1 MFLKIH
7 RLPDGGDIV
16 AVCDRELINTTIT
29 SETMKIIISESFY
42 GSCPATEAEVTE
54 ALRRAGNINLIGERS
69 VGIAVGMGLV
79 DRSTCIMIEKIPHAQ
94 VYQL

>member
-29 SETMKIIISESFY
+29 SETMKIIISDSFY
-42 GSCPATEAEVTE
+42 GSSPATEAEVTA
-54 ALRRAGNINLIGERS
+54 ALTRAGNINLIGERA

-79 DRSTCIMIEKIPHAQ
+79 DRSTCIMIGKIPHAQ